1 MKTNNIFKV
10 IICSFLGL
18 AAASCAEKMEYT
30 PAPLEDATKTYVRAD
45 ETAPRNLDIDG
56 TDILVPFV
64 RNTKT
69 GALDVNVALSDT
81 SGIFTLKTPTIT
93 FAEGDSTAFAAV
105 SYSYDAL
112 DPAAVYSLSVTIT
125 SEEATSQYAA
135 AAFPL
140 SCKKAWKKLGKG
152 QFIDYFFIGILSEK
166 EFIQSPDGSLTYRM
180 LNPFTQNEIETAK
193 CTFEAEIPYI
203 EFSIAADGSVS
214 WGDYFSTGFGY
225 GGYSIYYGN
234 PYWYNGN
241 TAAAAENKL
250 LAENLVQICYTATA
264 VSGGSIAGSYGTG
277 YAFISLPGGPDL
289 AEVLGL

>member
-1 MKTNNIFKV
+1 MKTNSIFKAALV
-10 IICSFLGL
+10 SALSL
-18 AAASCAEKMEYT
+18 AFVACTVEEYT
-30 PAPLEDATKTYVRAD
+30 PAPMEDQSKTYVRAD
-45 ETAPRNLDIDG
+45 ETAPRSLDIDG

-69 GALDVNVALSDT
+69 DPLDVTVELTDT
-81 SGIFTLKTPTIT
+81 SGIFALKTPTIS
-93 FAEGDSTAFAAV
+93 FADGDSTAFAAV

-112 DPAAVYSLSVTIT
+112 DPAAVYSISVTIK
-125 SEEATSQYAA
+125 SEEVTSQYAA
-135 AAFPL
+135 VAFPL
-140 SCKKAWKKLGKG
+140 ECKKAWKKLGKG
-152 QFIDYFFIGILSEK
+152 QFIDYYFIGILSEK

-180 LNPFTQNEIETAK
+180 LNPFTQNEIEAAQ

-225 GGYSIYYGN
+225 GGYSIYYAN
-234 PYWYNGN
+234 PDWYNGN
-241 TAAAAENKL
+241 TAAAAQNAL
-250 LAENLVQICYTATA
+250 LAENLVQICYTAAA